1 MFDKIRPLLDVR
13 GDPAVSIVMPLDPPR
28 PGTTRHRIRLR
39 NLHAAARNQVL
50 EWYTGREAKAVLD
63 RLDEAMAAVDLSRPG
78 LGVVVFAT
86 RDIAEAH
93 MAPFP
98 VHEAV
103 AVDSTLLTR
112 SLIQGLRRS
121 PRYRVLVVSEK
132 RIRLFDAVRDH
143 LAEIDEGGFPMQAD
157 FAPLDRRAVAGRFAL
172 EGAGDDRETLRTFYR
187 RVDTA
192 LREICRGDPLPL
204 VLAGVERSVARFEEV
219 ARAHGQE
226 VIGRVRGNYGFLSSR
241 DLGAI
246 TWPVARH
253 HLRQRRR
260 EVVARLVK
268 AVGEGRAV
276 TGIDEV
282 WRLAGDGRGNLLVV
296 EEDYRHEPSML
307 KDGRLVPAPV
317 SLGPDVITDP
327 VDEVVESVV
336 RSGGIVEFVPSQQL
350 GELGRIGL
358 LLRWNRRRDPRQRGT
373 NTTSAGGAK

>member
-1 MFDKIRPLLDVR
+1 LVMTRTLSLTVR
-13 GDPAVSIVMPLDPPR
+13 R
-28 PGTTRHRIRLR
+28 
-39 NLHAAARNQVL
+39 
-50 EWYTGREAKAVLD
+50 W
-63 RLDEAMAAVDLSRPG
+63 
-78 LGVVVFAT
+78 
-86 RDIAEAH
+86 
-93 MAPFP
+93 
-98 VHEAV
+98 AV
-103 AVDSTLLTR
+103 ALSMFLVAPALLSAQRSQPEFTR
-112 SLIQGLRRS
+112 QFILVSNFGVLTPAGALSLTKTDMRQ
-121 PRYRVLVVSEK
+121 
-132 RIRLFDAVRDH
+132 RIRLFDAVRDQ

-192 LREICRGDPLPL
+192 LREICRRDPLPL

-336 RSGGIVEFVPSQQL
+336 RSGGSVEFVPSQQL

-358 LLRWNRRRDPRQRGT
+358 LLR
-373 NTTSAGGAK
+373 